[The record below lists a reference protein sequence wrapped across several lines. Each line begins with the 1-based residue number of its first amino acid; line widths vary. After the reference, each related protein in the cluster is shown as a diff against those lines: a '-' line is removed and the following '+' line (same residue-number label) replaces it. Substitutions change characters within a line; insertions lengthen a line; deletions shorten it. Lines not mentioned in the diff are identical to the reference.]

1 MKDKGNSN
9 SPITY
14 NQLTVGYE
22 FPPTSYELDSLLISE
37 YLEAV
42 GEHNFP
48 ATGFAPPLAIA
59 AYAITAMADSFLL
72 PGGVIHASQELEFFK
87 LVPVGAKIECHNRV
101 AQKLDRGK
109 THLLAIEFNAF
120 DEDREQ
126 VLSGKATL
134 VLSD

>member
-9 SPITY
+9 LPITY
-14 NQLTVGYE
+14 DQLTTGYE
-22 FPPTSYELDSLLISE
+22 FPPANYELDSLLISK
-37 YLEAV
+37 YVEAV
-42 GEHNFP
+42 GEHDSLT
-48 ATGFAPPLAIA
+48 AEFAPPLAIA

-87 LVPVGAKIECHNRV
+87 LVPIGTKIECHSRV

-120 DEDREQ
+120 DQERER
-126 VLSGKATL
+126 VLVGKATL